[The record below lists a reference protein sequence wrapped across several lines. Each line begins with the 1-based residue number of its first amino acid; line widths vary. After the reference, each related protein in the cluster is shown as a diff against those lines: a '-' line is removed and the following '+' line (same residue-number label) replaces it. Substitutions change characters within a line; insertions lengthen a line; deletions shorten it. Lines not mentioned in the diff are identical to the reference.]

1 MIGRHII
8 FAGLFA
14 AASVANAGT
23 VEASSATI
31 QPATSFNSGMTAAAA
46 PAAFQAMMAGP
57 GALSTHARRGDVEMN
72 AMTLFSQPG
81 AGPAPAQFASTI
93 EAPAAADLPAVVV
106 NADVVLGADAIAAAA
121 IPEPATGMLML
132 AGLLG
137 AGFMSRRRK

>member
-14 AASVANAGT
+14 AASFANAGT
-23 VEASSATI
+23 VDASSAAV
-31 QPATSFNSGMTAAAA
+31 QPASYFNSGMTAAAA

-81 AGPAPAQFASTI
+81 TGPAPAQLGSTI
-93 EAPAAADLPAVVV
+93 AAPAPAELAAIEVK
-106 NADVVLGADAIAAAA
+106 ADVIIGADAVAAAA

-137 AGFMSRRRK
+137 AGFISRRRK